1 MLHLAQVKQKDSA
14 GQVMIQLLAQ
24 QKAEYAWAVLDEDN
38 QIWLDL
44 EHQNQYHEGA
54 LILVELSPTKQV
66 HEIHDAAHWVVEMVE
81 QFLTFGITPALLQE
95 EVQRAEQ
102 WRQSLTLQ
110 SQELGRRALEVE
122 ARRDQIQELEENLKQ
137 EKQAIDTITAQ
148 LKASAQAK
156 SNPAN
161 SFNGASETSSID
173 QGVTDQAV
181 IDQAVIDQGVMEK
194 QSED

>member
-1 MLHLAQVKQKDSA
+1 MLHLAQIKQKASE
-14 GQVMIQLLAQ
+14 GKVLLQLLAQ
-24 QKAEYAWAVLDEDN
+24 QKAEYAWAVLDEDEN
-38 QIWLDL
+38 QLCFDPDQQTDPYREGVLVLVDL
-44 EHQNQYHEGA
+44 SSTRQIQ
-54 LILVELSPTKQV
+54 
-66 HEIHDAAHWVVEMVE
+66 EIYDATHWVLEIVE
-81 QFLTFGITPALLQE
+81 QFLTFGITPTILQE

-156 SNPAN
+156 ASLTANDSKNDSN
-161 SFNGASETSSID
+161 
-173 QGVTDQAV
+173 GVA
-181 IDQAVIDQGVMEK
+181 EK
-194 QSED
+194 QTEDQIPSE